1 MNINFRNITFALL
14 AAAVLLPPATG
25 SAIAPTETDPV
36 KIMAAVEARDTGDK
50 MISRLQMTITDGAGR
65 SRKRTVRSRTLKF
78 GPPARGKTSKQ
89 GGTKQ
94 IMFFEAPAD
103 IRNTGMLS
111 IDYDDG
117 AKDDDQWLYLP
128 SLHKSTRIS
137 SSDKSGS
144 FMGSDFTYSDMTS
157 KDPKNY
163 AYRLVKP
170 SVKAGG
176 EDCWLIEAR
185 PKTAKEKRETG
196 YVKTLSW
203 ISKSKLI
210 PVQAKM
216 WVREGKKLKYLKA
229 TRIKK
234 VGGIWLPHRMAI
246 RTVRGKKVQST
257 TVLDFLSIK
266 VGDASVKSG
275 DFSQRRLEK
284 GI

>member
-1 MNINFRNITFALL
+1 MKRPNRKTTVAGTLVAL
-14 AAAVLLPPATG
+14 AAAVATAFVASPAF
-25 SAIAPTETDPV
+25 AIAPTETDPA

-50 MISRLQMTITDGAGR
+50 MISRMQMTIKDGAGR
-65 SRKRTVRSRTLKF
+65 SRVRVVQSRTLKF
-78 GPPARGKTSKQ
+78 K
-89 GGTKQ
+89 GGSKQ
-94 IMFFEAPAD
+94 IMFFESPAD
-103 IRNTGMLS
+103 IRNTGLLS
-111 IDYDDG
+111 VDYDDG

-144 FMGSDFTYSDMTS
+144 FMGSDFTYSDMTK

-163 AYRLVKP
+163 TYRLVKP

-196 YVKTLSW
+196 YVKTMTW
-203 ISKSKLI
+203 ISKSKLV
-210 PVQAKM
+210 PVQGKM
-216 WVREGKKLKYLKA
+216 WVREGKKLKFMKS
-229 TRIKK
+229 TKIKK
-234 VGGIWLPHRMAI
+234 VGGIWMPHKLAI
-246 RTVRGKKVQST
+246 RTVRGRKVQST
-257 TVLDFLSIK
+257 TVLNFLTIK
-266 VGDASVKSG
+266 VGDKSVKAG